1 MIAIILKITRRRSRY
16 GGYFYL
22 VCFKSD
28 TGKSYITYIYEKM
41 RNYSRW
47 SKVLNKG
54 VILAGLKLV
63 RGKRNIVDADS
74 RFTVVEE

>member
-1 MIAIILKITRRRSRY
+1 MICEIIKISKKRSKY

-28 TGKSYITYIYEKM
+28 TGKSYITYVYEKM
-41 RNYSRW
+41 RNYHRW

-54 VILAGLKLV
+54 VVLAGLKLV

-74 RFTVVEE
+74 RFTVIKE